1 MGDFDYVIAGAGSAG
16 CVLANRLSADPRAR
30 VLLVE
35 GGPRDLSPYI
45 RIPRGF
51 AKLMAHPIYSYQYP
65 AFRGAN
71 SPESPQIRGRG
82 LGGSSAINGMM
93 YWRGL
98 PSDYDGWKC
107 PGWEWSKILP
117 AFRALENHELGA
129 SEQRGGAG
137 ELRVS
142 TRPYRQALC
151 DAFLE
156 AASHAGLPTVE
167 DINAVAGEAA
177 AYNPRNIWRGRR
189 QSAAHAFLNPI
200 RGRTNLRVVTDTVV
214 ERILFEGSRAVGLR
228 LRDRAGI
235 RDVRAGREVIL
246 SLGAIETPKLLQ
258 LSGIGPAG
266 HLASLGIPV
275 VADSPQ
281 VGENLIDHYGT
292 MLQFNVA
299 RGSEN
304 DQFQGW
310 RLYRNVLRQQVLGSG
325 PMSRC
330 SFEVGVRMK
339 SRDDLEHPDLQVFMG
354 PYTQDFRKR
363 PDVVMTT
370 KAGASACV
378 SVIQPESRGS
388 LRIADTDPR
397 TPPVISL
404 GFLATER
411 DGQALLAGVRRLRR
425 IFDQP
430 ALQAYAPTE
439 FFPGAALK
447 SDDEIL
453 GAGRQIS
460 GSLQHMVGTCRMG
473 TGSDAPLDV
482 ELKVRGV
489 SGLRVADASVMPM
502 ITSGNTNAPAMVIG
516 QRAAEIILGANGEGR

>member
-1 MGDFDYVIAGAGSAG
+1 MDEFDYVVAGAGSAG
-16 CVLANRLSADPRAR
+16 CVLANRLSANLRNR

-35 GGPRDLSPYI
+35 GGPRDASPYI

-51 AKLMAHPIYSYQYP
+51 ARLMAHPVYSYQYP
-65 AFRGAN
+65 AFRGADA
-71 SPESPQIRGRG
+71 PESPQVRGRA

-98 PSDYDGWKC
+98 PSDYDNWNC
-107 PGWEWSKILP
+107 RGWEWSSILP
-117 AFRALENHELGA
+117 AYRALENHELGP
-129 SEQRGGAG
+129 SELRGGAG
-137 ELRVS
+137 ELRIAVA
-142 TRPYRQALC
+142 PYRQELC
-151 DAFLE
+151 DAFL
-156 AASHAGLPTVE
+156 AAARRAGLPTVE
-167 DINAVAGEAA
+167 DINAVTDEAA

-200 RGRTNLRVVTDTVV
+200 RRRPNLRIVTDTVV
-214 ERILFEGSRAVGLR
+214 ERVLFEGTRAVGLR
-228 LRDRAGI
+228 LRDAAGV

-258 LSGIGPAG
+258 LSGVGPAG

-275 VADSPQ
+275 VADSPG

-310 RLYRNVLRQQVLGSG
+310 RLCRNVLRQQLLGSG

-339 SRDDLEHPDLQVFMG
+339 SRPDSEHPDLQLFMG
-354 PYTQDFRKR
+354 PYSQDFRKR
-363 PDVVMTT
+363 PAVVMTT

-378 SVIQPESRGS
+378 SVVQPESRGS
-388 LRIADTDPR
+388 IGITDADPR
-397 TPPVISL
+397 TPPRISM
-404 GFLATER
+404 GFLTAER
-411 DGQALLAGVRRLRR
+411 DAQALVAGVRRLRE
-425 IFDQP
+425 IFARAP
-430 ALQAYAPTE
+430 MQAYAPME
-439 FFPGAALK
+439 FFPGAALQ
-447 SDDEIL
+447 SDAEIL
-453 GAGRQIS
+453 GACRQIS

-473 TGSDAPLDV
+473 PDAGAPLDV
-482 ELKVRGV
+482 ELRVRGV
-489 SGLRVADASVMPM
+489 AGLRVADVSIMPR

-516 QRAAEIILGANGEGR
+516 QRAAEIILGA